1 MKDRLTE
8 PFTFVIFGG
17 SGDLS
22 QRKLLPALY
31 HLAALG
37 YMPEKYAIV
46 GVSRTPMSD
55 ETYREFVR
63 TAIEEHRKAEHESQP
78 AVADSLL
85 RFTYYHAGDTTKPD
99 AFAGLQ
105 QKLDALEKELGL
117 GGNRVYYLAVAP
129 DLVPAI
135 VKNLAA
141 DGMLKQH
148 RNGSWIRVVFEKPFG
163 RDLESARKLNEAVK
177 QVLTEK
183 QIYRIDHYL
192 GKETV
197 QNILAFRFGNSIF
210 EPLFNRTHVN
220 SIRVTVAESE
230 GMEGRRGEYY
240 DSAGA
245 LRDIVQNHILQLLCL
260 VAMEPPASFDAESIR
275 DEKVKV
281 LHALPAMSPKEVA
294 ESTGRGQYRSYR
306 NEKGVNPNSTT
317 ETYVALRTNI
327 ENWRWSGVPIF
338 IQTGK
343 RLWTRLTDIEIEFNQ
358 VPLCL
363 FRQFADC
370 APSSNRLVMR
380 IQPDE
385 GISLSFVAK
394 QPGTS
399 FALQDVNMDFSYGK
413 TFQQRLP
420 EAYER
425 LLLDVLRGDPSL
437 FTRSDEVELAW
448 RFVSSI
454 LEGWSKLPAPEFPN
468 YEPGS
473 RGPAEAS
480 RLLNPAQIRR
490 Q

>member
-1 MKDRLTE
+1 MKDKLTQ
-8 PFTFVIFGG
+8 PFAFVIFGG

-22 QRKLLPALY
+22 RRKLLPALH

-37 YMPEKYAIV
+37 YMPEKYAVV

-55 ETYREFVR
+55 EDYREFVR
-63 TAIEEHRKAEHESQP
+63 TAIEEHEQAEHESP
-78 AVADSLL
+78 AADSLL
-85 RFTYYHAGDTTKPD
+85 KSVYYLAGDTAKPETFID
-99 AFAGLQ
+99 LQ
-105 QKLDALEKELGL
+105 RRLDALDKDLGL
-117 GGNRVYYLAVAP
+117 GGNRAYYLAVAP
-129 DLVPAI
+129 DLTPMI

-141 DGMLKQH
+141 RGMLTQ
-148 RNGSWIRVVFEKPFG
+148 REGSWIRVVFEKPFG
-163 RDLESARKLNEAVK
+163 RDLESARKLNEEIR
-177 QVLTEK
+177 QVLTEE

-197 QNILAFRFGNSIF
+197 QNILSFRFGNSIF

-220 SIRVTVAESE
+220 SIRITVAESE
-230 GMEGRRGEYY
+230 GMGGRRGEYY
-240 DSAGA
+240 DTAGA

-260 VAMEPPASFDAESIR
+260 IAMEPPASFRAESIR

-294 ESTGRGQYRSYR
+294 ESTVRGQYHGYR

-317 ETYVALRTNI
+317 ETYVAIRTSI
-327 ENWRWSGVPIF
+327 DNWRWSGVPVL

-343 RLWTRLTDIEIEFNQ
+343 RLWTRLTDIEIDFNQ

-370 APSSNRLVMR
+370 PPSANRLVMR

-399 FALQDVNMDFSYGK
+399 FVLQDVNMDFSYGK
-413 TFQQRLP
+413 TFGQRLP

-448 RFVSSI
+448 QFITRI
-454 LEGWSKLPAPEFPN
+454 LEGWSKLPPPEFPN

-480 RLLNPAQIRR
+480 RLLNSSQIRR